1 MKYPINKE
9 FGIFAHVASPIK
21 NPKIAGFVGS
31 MMRAPGRIFRDKETE
46 VERRLVKSYDGAEIE
61 VLVMGERARKLDTL
75 PALVYFHGGGF
86 FFGAAA
92 SHYNAAKA
100 YALGAGLRVVFVQY
114 RLSPKHKFPI
124 PPEDCYAAYLWTL
137 ENAALLGIDGERVAV
152 GGDSA
157 GGALAAAVTLMARD
171 RGVRTPYFQL
181 LIYPVTDRSM
191 NTESNRKYTD
201 TPMWNSTLSKG
212 MWQGYAPIVDE
223 ESLGY
228 ASPLEASD
236 HSSLPDAYVE
246 LAEFDCL
253 HDEGLIYAKKLRT
266 AGSEVVVNEIKGTMH
281 GFDVV
286 EKAPTSK
293 AAIRSRIEYMKKKF
307 VNISGSGIL

>member
-31 MMRAPGRIFRDKETE
+31 LMRAPGKIFRDKEIE
-46 VERRLVKSYDGAEIE
+46 VERRVVTSFDGAEIE

-86 FFGAAA
+86 FFGAAGN
-92 SHYNAAKA
+92 HYNAAKA
-100 YALGAGLRVVFVQY
+100 YALGAGVRIVFVQY
-114 RLSPKHKFPI
+114 RLSPKYKFPI
-124 PPEDCYAAYLWTL
+124 PPEDCYSAYLWTL
-137 ENAALLGIDGERVAV
+137 ENAEELMIDPSRVAV

-171 RGVRTPYFQL
+171 RGVASPAFQL

-191 NTESNRKYTD
+191 DTESNRKFTD

-212 MWQGYAPIVDE
+212 MWQGYAPDVDE
-223 ESLGY
+223 KSLAY
-228 ASPLEASD
+228 ASPREAADLS
-236 HSSLPDAYVE
+236 HLPDAYVE

-253 HDEGLIYAKKLRT
+253 HDEGLIYAERLRE
-266 AGSEVVVNEIKGTMH
+266 AGSEVVINEIKGTMH

-293 AAIRSRIEYMKKKF
+293 AAIRSRIEYMRNKL
-307 VNISGSGIL
+307 GQ